1 MGQEALQ
8 ASHPVPGVLVE
19 GLLLVLL
26 VADLVAVQVAV
37 RLDPVPELL
46 DLLVYLLGVPAL
58 VVGRVELVVELR
70 SQVDDLVAQALRD
83 MALRD
88 HHPPRTFLNRRDQD
102 RCQVENR
109 RRGIQARVV
118 EATVEL

>member
-1 MGQEALQ
+1 VGQEALQ

-46 DLLVYLLGVPAL
+46 DLLVYLLEVPVP
-58 VVGRVELVVELR
+58 VVERDELVVVSKVER
-70 SQVDDLVAQALRD
+70 SHDVSRALWLTVQPDL
-83 MALRD
+83 
-88 HHPPRTFLNRRDQD
+88 
-102 RCQVENR
+102 C
-109 RRGIQARVV
+109 
-118 EATVEL
+118 